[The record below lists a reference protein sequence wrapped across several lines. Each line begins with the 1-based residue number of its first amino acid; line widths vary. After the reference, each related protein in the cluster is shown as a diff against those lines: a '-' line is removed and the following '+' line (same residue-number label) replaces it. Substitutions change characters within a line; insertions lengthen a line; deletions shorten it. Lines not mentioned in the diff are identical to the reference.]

1 MSEYIG
7 MSIEIGGELPAKKIE
22 DLLTAIGDDL
32 SDITMSANGP
42 TTVEDLKAQSGM
54 TAKWYGRSDYGE
66 CDALKAFCEK
76 NKLSYV
82 HRCDSTDEY
91 DASIGYWTPSMKA
104 EKRMNSDQHG
114 SEMIQNS
121 AILPYIKLLLALAKD
136 GTNALPLFL
145 NIEAGKIPYKFCD
158 EAEELKKIV
167 EIGLKGSTKKM
178 FNKLEKQLNDY
189 LPLVPTLPPLTIK
202 E

>member
-145 NIEAGKIPYKFCD
+145 NIEGD
-158 EAEELKKIV
+158 EAEELKEIV
-167 EIGLKGSTKKM
+167 EAGLKGSTKKM
-178 FNKLEKQLNDY
+178 FNKLEKRLNDL
-189 LPLVPTLPPLTIK
+189 LPLVPTLPPLIIK